1 MPTVEITEA
10 DLKDG
15 SIDIQAVLVKAG
27 MATSRSD
34 ARRSVEGGGV
44 TVDGEKVTEL
54 FLSFSPGDLGEGKV
68 VKKGK
73 KTFKKIIYKG

>member
-15 SIDIQAVLVKAG
+15 SIDIQAILVKAG

-44 TVDGEKVTEL
+44 TVDGEKVTDL
-54 FLSFSPGDLGEGKV
+54 FLSFKPEDFGEGRV

-73 KTFKKIIYKG
+73 KTFKKILFK